1 MRHSGERPYKCIYCD
16 YSSIQSDAYKNHI
29 LNKHS
34 NKIGSNANVF
44 LCSECPFKTVKAE
57 SYLNHNKEK
66 HSKGKR
72 LLQKSI
78 IMIYNIIIDVTII
91 KA

>member
-44 LCSECPFKTVKAE
+44 LCSQCPFKTVKAE

-66 HSKGKR
+66 HSKGKATATFNHYDI
-72 LLQKSI
+72 QSHVI
-78 IMIYNIIIDVTII
+78 
-91 KA
+91 